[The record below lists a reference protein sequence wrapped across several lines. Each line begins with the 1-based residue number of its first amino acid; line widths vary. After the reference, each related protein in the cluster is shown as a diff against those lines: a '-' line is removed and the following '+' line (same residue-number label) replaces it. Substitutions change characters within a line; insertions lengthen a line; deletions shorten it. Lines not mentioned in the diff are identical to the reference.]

1 MVKRESKGGLG
12 VSGEQVLLQRAKKG
26 EIAAFEALVN
36 AYERRVYALA
46 LRSTGSEAD
55 AADITQEVFLRAYR
69 ALPTFR
75 GESGLSTWLYRIT
88 VNLCVDLARKNN
100 PTDSLDEEHA
110 GSIPETRGAHQ
121 PEAALANSELR
132 RELDIALG
140 MISEEHRKIVIL
152 RDVAGM
158 SYTDIAAA
166 LDLEEGTVKSRLAR
180 ARKALRK
187 ILIERGNISLPSSS
201 KQSERGREDA

>member
-1 MVKRESKGGLG
+1 M
-12 VSGEQVLLQRAKKG
+12 SGEQVLLQRAKKG

-88 VNLCVDLARKNN
+88 VNLCVDLARKHN
-100 PTDSLDEEHA
+100 PTDSLDDEHA

-132 RELDIALG
+132 RELDIALS
-140 MISEEHRKIVIL
+140 MVSEEHRKIVIL